1 MKTFSVK
8 QEKLMSKFIAAMDHS
23 GGSTGGVLE
32 RYGCEYTEENK
43 MDLVHE
49 MRLRMINSPD
59 FNSNNIWAA
68 ILYKDSV
75 ERGAVD
81 VLGSKGIEA
90 ILKVDSGCHMNGL
103 LKDFPLDDMIDYAIA
118 KGCTGTKMRSIV
130 KTPMILNAVLDQQF
144 ELATVI
150 YAAGLMPI
158 VEPEIPIEHD
168 EKKMMEELLARELQN
183 RLDVFDGKCILKL
196 TLPDT
201 PNLFLKLTEHPK
213 VSKVVGLSGG
223 YSTVEACN
231 RLALQENM
239 TASFSRAL
247 SEGLL
252 LTQSDEDFNN
262 KISSNIK
269 AITIACR

>member
-1 MKTFSVK
+1 
-8 QEKLMSKFIAAMDHS
+8 MSKFIAAMDHS
-23 GGSTGGVLE
+23 GGSTGGVLD

-49 MRLRMINSPD
+49 MRLRMINSHD
-59 FNSNNIWAA
+59 FNSSNIWAA

-81 VLGSKGIEA
+81 VLRSKGIES
-90 ILKVDSGCHMNGL
+90 ILKVDNGCHMSGL
-103 LKDFPLDDMIDYAIA
+103 LKDFPLDDMIDYAIS

-130 KTPMILNAVLDQQF
+130 NSPTILNAVLDQQF
-144 ELATVI
+144 DLAERI
-150 YAAGLMPI
+150 YARGLMPI

-183 RLDVFDGKCILKL
+183 RLDTFSGKCILKL

-201 PNLFLKLTEHPK
+201 LNLFLKLTEHPK

-223 YSTVEACN
+223 YTTVEACN

-252 LTQSDEDFNN
+252 VSQSDEEFNN

-269 AITIACR
+269 TIIRACR